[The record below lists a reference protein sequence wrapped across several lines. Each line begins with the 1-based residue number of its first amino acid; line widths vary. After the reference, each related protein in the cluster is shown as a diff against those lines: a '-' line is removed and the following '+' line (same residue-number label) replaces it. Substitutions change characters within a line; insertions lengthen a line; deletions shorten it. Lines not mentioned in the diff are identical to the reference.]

1 MKTGDT
7 VRFNLNYLEHM
18 PARWGIVEQIKGG
31 MATVRMSP
39 LDHARR
45 TITVRASI
53 LEVIEVK

>member
-7 VRFNLNYLEHM
+7 VRFNLKYLEHM
-18 PARWGIVEQIKGG
+18 PVRWGIVEQIKDE

-39 LDHARR
+39 LDYARR

-53 LEVIEVK
+53 LEVVEVK